1 MDEFDEIIGNTKKED
16 IVEKPKEPNKL
27 TIDFLHKKLMALEE
41 AFEPFHNDCGFYVV
55 NISLQ
60 GHFNSIITKVASK
73 MGYVNTI
80 DDNGFISLKK
90 GNIVIT
96 LT

>member
-1 MDEFDEIIGNTKKED
+1 MEKQQIYESLMAINKE
-16 IVEKPKEPNKL
+16 L

-73 MGYVNTI
+73 MGYVTTLE
-80 DDNGFISLKK
+80 DNGFVSLKK
-90 GNIVIT
+90 GKITIT

>member
-27 TIDFLHKKLMALEE
+27 TIGFMEEKLKALEE
-41 AFEPFHNDCGFYVV
+41 AFEPFHNDCGFYAV

-73 MGYVNTI
+73 MGYVTTL

>member
-1 MDEFDEIIGNTKKED
+1 MDEFDEIINETKKED
-16 IVEKPKEPNKL
+16 IVEKPKEPKEL

-73 MGYVNTI
+73 MGYVTTLE
-80 DDNGFISLKK
+80 DNGFVSLKK
-90 GNIVIT
+90 GKIT
-96 LT
+96 IILT

>member
-1 MDEFDEIIGNTKKED
+1 MDEFDEIINETKKED
-16 IVEKPKEPNKL
+16 IVEKPKEPKKL

-55 NISLQ
+55 NIALQ
-60 GHFNSIITKVASK
+60 GHFNPIITKVASK
-73 MGYVNTI
+73 MGYVNTF

-90 GNIVIT
+90 GEITIT

>member
-16 IVEKPKEPNKL
+16 IVEKQEEPKKL

-41 AFEPFHNDCGFYVV
+41 AFEPFHNDCGFYEV
-55 NISLQ
+55 NIALQ
-60 GHFNSIITKVASK
+60 GHFNPIITKVASK
-73 MGYVNTI
+73 MGYVTTL
-80 DDNGFISLKK
+80 DDNGFVSLKK
-90 GNIVIT
+90 GKITIT